1 MKLMKLKT
9 RRKFDPS
16 NDFLINFYEDL
27 RIESTF
33 RSVSSSVSYG
43 EEEKKRRRE
52 EERRERGKRRE
63 TTTTTTTTTATR
75 TMSLVASG
83 PDSSCLKI
91 LYETMETQP
100 WLFPTS
106 REQRQRQRHN
116 DDDDNDDENDDND
129 EDEDEDEDEK
139 RLAHSGDPFSTSS
152 ARVTTASC
160 GSYSPRSKKDK
171 KN

>member
-1 MKLMKLKT
+1 MLF
-9 RRKFDPS
+9 RNR
-16 NDFLINFYEDL
+16 NDDDDDDDDEDDVVGC
-27 RIESTF
+27 F
-33 RSVSSSVSYG
+33 RSRLFLPKNFIRDNG
-43 EEEKKRRRE
+43 
-52 EERRERGKRRE
+52 
-63 TTTTTTTTTATR
+63 
-75 TMSLVASG
+75 
-83 PDSSCLKI
+83 DSDTLFNTYQTVWFTYTWELSF
-91 LYETMETQP
+91 P

-152 ARVTTASC
+152 ARVTTTSC